1 MLQRKYKESHVSMK
15 EFSENMI
22 DFTGLKDDL
31 NEMKNAIY
39 KLSLEEKEALESNSN
54 KSKEDHFK
62 FIL

>member
-1 MLQRKYKESHVSMK
+1 MLQRKYKESHVSVK